1 MAVNNSPEGVM
12 GFTDVC
18 SLRED
23 DEEGAVMKLSRIGP
37 SGFRKISSLSRTLYR
52 IFVDSKSDKNTQ

>member
-12 GFTDVC
+12 GFTDC

-52 IFVDSKSDKNTQ
+52 IFVDSKSDKSTQ